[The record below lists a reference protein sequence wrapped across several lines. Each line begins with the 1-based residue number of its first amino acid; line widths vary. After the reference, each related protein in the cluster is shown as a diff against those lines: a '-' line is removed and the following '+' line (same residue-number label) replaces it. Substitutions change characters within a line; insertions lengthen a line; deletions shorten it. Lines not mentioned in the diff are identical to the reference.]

1 MVEYKVEKIVRPDTF
16 GNKVVVEYPSKE
28 ERKIKNKSKKNL
40 KKITYKSNNPL
51 RKLLKSKRSRI
62 KIMVQKNEPINLWK

>member
-62 KIMVQKNEPINLWK
+62 KIMVQKNETINLWK